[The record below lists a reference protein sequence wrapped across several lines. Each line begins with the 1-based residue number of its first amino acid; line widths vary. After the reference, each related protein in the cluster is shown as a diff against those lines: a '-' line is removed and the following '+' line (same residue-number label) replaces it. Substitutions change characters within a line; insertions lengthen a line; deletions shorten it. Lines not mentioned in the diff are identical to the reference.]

1 MQDKNVLISFLPNAG
16 GVILLLTCLT
26 IVALLV
32 IGIFILRIYVDLL
45 NKIFLFFF
53 VGLLKL
59 YCVNKI
65 EVLVSSIL
73 FKTFKLTTPKL
84 ECEEKY

>member
-1 MQDKNVLISFLPNAG
+1 MQDKNVLISFLLNEG
-16 GVILLLTCLT
+16 GIILLLTCLT
-26 IVALLV
+26 IVALLL

-45 NKIFLFFF
+45 NKTFLFFF

-65 EVLVSSIL
+65 EVLVSIIL
-73 FKTFKLTTPKL
+73 FTKFKLTTPKL